1 MSKEGLIQM
10 SGCKTQVAK
19 RATIVTDSQLFSGG
33 CKTPSGQYEIVGHE
47 YLHLENLGA
56 LISDATNNLVINVTA
71 GDDALSVVTGPVQIG
86 NGDFIHFWGDSI
98 DFTVSPGSAIVR
110 GEVKLSADA
119 GNAIALG
126 TDGGVYAPTVP
137 DIYVDGGTFNP
148 ATLLLTLT
156 DTDGV
161 TPDVVVN
168 LGSLQGSLTNNGDGT
183 YLYNRGDGVTT
194 VLDTRDGISAD
205 AGNLLAIGSDA
216 RPFLDTSAIQA
227 NETTTV
233 LSGVLATGNPIGV
246 YTNEDG
252 VVATLSETITTFSF
266 DALAQTLTFVGEDG
280 VATVVDITQFQ
291 DTYITAAVYDNI
303 TSTLTLTDNNGATTD
318 ISVNLSSL
326 RASLLDNGDGTYLF
340 DNGAGVT
347 TVVNTLDGV
356 SADLGN
362 VLSVGTDGRPYLS
375 AVADVVTTLVDN
387 GDGTYVYTN
396 EIGVAS
402 VVDTRDGVSAD
413 AGNSLLLGS
422 DGLPYLAGVAE
433 TVTTLVDNGD
443 GTFTY
448 SNEAAA
454 AITFDAHT
462 DANRAWGTADTQRTN
477 ADDVLVTD
485 SVFHTGL
492 VAIGMLDSAR
502 IANTALSISTNTSI
516 GTGHTVSGAY
526 NLIAGTTNTVSSYRN
541 IVGGDQN
548 AVSAGANVVGGGSN
562 TVTGTRSVV
571 GGQSNDVSGADNLVG
586 GRSNT
591 AAAVMGLVSGYLNV
605 VNGNVDAVSGK
616 SNTVTGSYSLVG
628 GYQNSAIGG
637 ALMVAGVTNSVTGN
651 NSVAMGISNTVL
663 GDNSAALSGSTN
675 HFTAAYANS
684 VIAGGLNGAISNSYA
699 TISGGRNNV
708 VSGQFGTV
716 SGGDQN
722 IASGLASVVAG
733 GTLGTASGQ
742 QSSVV
747 GGQSNIASATQSA
760 AIGGSN
766 NNVSGQS
773 SVALA
778 GYQNAVHAQFSA
790 VTGTNNNIFGQNN
803 LVGGQNNYNV
813 GSHGIVAG
821 YNNSVS
827 ASMSVTVGQSNAV
840 TGGGRSFVTGF
851 GNAGIAVT
859 DSVVAAQ
866 SIVSATGNRSLISG
880 IAHTLTGVNDSV
892 VSGTTHNVTSS
903 QNAVFGSHQ
912 TVSGSQVIVSG
923 TTNTVSGSNNVV
935 IGSLNSVTG
944 GNSFVGGY
952 KNTNMGMQ
960 MSLVVG
966 QAHAYASGNRSL
978 VGGYHHV
985 LATND
990 SLVVGATQNVSGNG
1004 VSVSGIANTVTGQ
1017 NGSVTGNGNN
1027 VGGSGGV
1034 IGGYG
1039 NTVSGG
1045 SNMVV
1050 GSGNNVGGTFN
1061 VVGGASNVVASNASL
1076 VNGGTIALDATSG
1089 NNIAGGQLHTFTNS
1103 PRNVVGGNTATLTN
1117 TWESIVAGAGLQVES
1132 PRSVVAGYANHVT
1145 GVYSAIFGQSHTVN
1159 ATHATAFGLGHYIS
1173 GNFGFATGRAAFIS
1187 HSGATIIKDTSSTTL
1202 SSAIADE
1209 IVLKANGGIRAFTN
1223 DSITSGA
1230 TMAAGTSSWV
1240 AVSDSSTKT
1249 GLGIVDG
1256 NTLLSR
1262 LSNLNVHRYSFNSD
1276 ETQAVNVGVYA
1287 DEFNEAFGDILT
1299 PKRVGELHGLSH
1311 QDVDGVL
1318 VAAVKALL
1326 ARLEAVEA
1334 RLPGRPPRLATV

>member
-19 RATIVTDSQLFSGG
+19 RATIITDSQLFSGG

-502 IANTALSISTNTSI
+502 IANTALSVSNSTTI
-516 GTGHTVSGAY
+516 GAGHTVSGAFH
-526 NLIAGTTNTVSSYRN
+526 LIAGSTNNVSGGYHGVFGTNNTVSSYQS
-541 IVGGDQN
+541 V
-548 AVSAGANVVGGGSN
+548 
-562 TVTGTRSVV
+562 VTGDH
-571 GGQSNDVSGADNLVG
+571 N
-586 GRSNT
+586 
-591 AAAVMGLVSGYLNV
+591 
-605 VNGNVDAVSGK
+605 
-616 SNTVTGSYSLVG
+616 
-628 GYQNSAIGG
+628 
-637 ALMVAGVTNSVTGN
+637 TNS
-651 NSVAMGISNTVL
+651 
-663 GDNSAALSGSTN
+663 
-675 HFTAAYANS
+675 
-684 VIAGGLNGAISNSYA
+684 
-699 TISGGRNNV
+699 
-708 VSGQFGTV
+708 
-716 SGGDQN
+716 
-722 IASGLASVVAG
+722 
-733 GTLGTASGQ
+733 
-742 QSSVV
+742 
-747 GGQSNIASATQSA
+747 
-760 AIGGSN
+760 
-766 NNVSGQS
+766 
-773 SVALA
+773 
-778 GYQNAVHAQFSA
+778 
-790 VTGTNNNIFGQNN
+790 GQNN

-813 GSHGIVAG
+813 GSHGIVSG

-827 ASMSVTVGQSNAV
+827 ASMSVTIGQGNAV

-892 VSGTTHNVTSS
+892 VAGATHNVTSS

-935 IGSLNSVTG
+935 TGSSNSVTG

-952 KNTNMGMQ
+952 NNTNMGMQ

-966 QAHAYASGNRSL
+966 HSHAYASGNRSL

-990 SLVVGATQNVSGNG
+990 SLVVGAIQNVSGNG
-1004 VSVSGIANTVTGQ
+1004 VSVSGSANTVTGQ

-1061 VVGGASNVVASNASL
+1061 VVGGASNVVASNASF
-1076 VNGGTIALDATSG
+1076 VNGGSITIDVASG
-1089 NNIAGGQLHTFTNS
+1089 NNIVGGQSHAFTNS
-1103 PRNVVGGNTATLTN
+1103 PRNIVGGNAATMTN
-1117 TWESIVAGAGLQVES
+1117 TWEAIVAGAGLQVES

-1145 GVYSAIFGQSHTVN
+1145 GVYSAIFGQGHTVN
-1159 ATHATAFGLGHYIS
+1159 ATHATAFGLGHYIA

-1202 SSAIADE
+1202 SSVIADE

-1262 LSNLNVHRYSFNSD
+1262 LSNLNVHRYSFKSD

-1287 DEFNEAFGDILT
+1287 DEFNEVFGDILT

-1326 ARLEAVEA
+1326 VRLEAVEA

>member
-1 MSKEGLIQM
+1 MSNEGLIQM

-502 IANTALSISTNTSI
+502 IANTALSVSNSTTI
-516 GTGHTVSGAY
+516 GAGHTVSGAFH
-526 NLIAGTTNTVSSYRN
+526 LIAGSTNNVSGGYHGVFGTNNTVSSYQSVVTGDHN
-541 IVGGDQN
+541 TNSGQHNFVGGSYNSQ
-548 AVSAGANVVGGGSN
+548 AGGTSVVVGRTNTANVLDSLVAGQSNGLTNVVRSVVVGESN
-562 TVTGTRSVV
+562 TVP
-571 GGQSNDVSGADNLVG
+571 A
-586 GRSNT
+586 
-591 AAAVMGLVSGYLNV
+591 
-605 VNGNVDAVSGK
+605 
-616 SNTVTGSYSLVG
+616 
-628 GYQNSAIGG
+628 SA
-637 ALMVAGVTNSVTGN
+637 
-651 NSVAMGISNTVL
+651 NSVAIL
-663 GDNSAALSGSTN
+663 
-675 HFTAAYANS
+675 
-684 VIAGGLNGAISNSYA
+684 
-699 TISGGRNNV
+699 GRNNV
-708 VSGQFGTV
+708 VDGQTSGAFT
-716 SGGDQN
+716 
-722 IASGLASVVAG
+722 
-733 GTLGTASGQ
+733 GQ
-742 QSSVV
+742 
-747 GGQSNIASATQSA
+747 G
-760 AIGGSN
+760 
-766 NNVSGQS
+766 
-773 SVALA
+773 
-778 GYQNAVHAQFSA
+778 
-790 VTGTNNNIFGQNN
+790 
-803 LVGGQNNYNV
+803 
-813 GSHGIVAG
+813 
-821 YNNSVS
+821 
-827 ASMSVTVGQSNAV
+827 
-840 TGGGRSFVTGF
+840 
-851 GNAGIAVT
+851 
-859 DSVVAAQ
+859 
-866 SIVSATGNRSLISG
+866 
-880 IAHTLTGVNDSV
+880 
-892 VSGTTHNVTSS
+892 HNVTGSGVGNLVAGTSS
-903 QNAVFGSHQ
+903 
-912 TVSGSQVIVSG
+912 IVSG
-923 TTNTVSGSNNVV
+923 TTMIVAGDANTTSAASGLLVGQANTLSGHNTIAGGTNNANISASNSVVTGGNHVSIGGNELLVAGDKHTTNASMSIVAGYQNNESGNYGIVTGLNNIVSGDVNAVFGQSSTVSGS
-935 IGSLNSVTG
+935 
-944 GNSFVGGY
+944 GN
-952 KNTNMGMQ
+952 
-960 MSLVVG
+960 
-966 QAHAYASGNRSL
+966 
-978 VGGYHHV
+978 
-985 LATND
+985 
-990 SLVVGATQNVSGNG
+990 
-1004 VSVSGIANTVTGQ
+1004 I
-1017 NGSVTGNGNN
+1017 
-1027 VGGSGGV
+1027 
-1034 IGGYG
+1034 
-1039 NTVSGG
+1039 
-1045 SNMVV
+1045 
-1050 GSGNNVGGTFN
+1050 
-1061 VVGGASNVVASNASL
+1061 VGGASNVVASNGSL
-1076 VNGGTIALDATSG
+1076 VTGGAITVDAGSG
-1089 NNIAGGQLHTFTNS
+1089 NNIIGGQSHAFTNS
-1103 PRNVVGGNTATLTN
+1103 PRNIVGGNAATMTN
-1117 TWESIVAGAGLQVES
+1117 TWESIVVGDGLQVES
-1132 PRSVVAGYANHVT
+1132 PRSVVAGYAHHVT
-1145 GVYSAIFGQSHTVN
+1145 GVYSAVFGQSNTVN
-1159 ATHATAFGLGHYIS
+1159 ATHATAFGLSHYIS

-1202 SSAIADE
+1202 SSVIADE

-1262 LSNLNVHRYSFNSD
+1262 LSNLNVHRYIFKSD

-1287 DEFNEAFGDILT
+1287 DEFNEVFGDILT

-1326 ARLEAVEA
+1326 VRLEAVEA